1 MPELDAS
8 WFREASKRKRYL
20 LGVSGG
26 MDSMALLYLMHEH
39 GFRQVVVCHLDH
51 GLRGESSL
59 GDAKL
64 VGKEAERLGFSLE
77 SERLDLRVEMLK
89 SGDSLETAGRLAR
102 HDFFAKC
109 ARKWRCKR
117 VLLAH
122 HLDDQAETILWNLMR
137 GSHGCRGMSEFSE
150 LKVKGLTLGISRP
163 LLEIRKM
170 ELRAWMEERNYPWRE
185 DASNHLNDVVRN
197 RIRNEALPLLNAIAK
212 RDVGKNLV
220 RAAQNDQET
229 RAVFD
234 WALEKAQPLDP
245 QGRLHLGV
253 MRSLPPALQ
262 AHAFLSFLQSKHIAA
277 IDHALLE
284 SCLAML
290 SSDAVASVNLPGS
303 LRIRRRAGRFFI
315 E

>member
-1 MPELDAS
+1 MDSLDPS

-26 MDSMALLYLMHEH
+26 LDSMALLYLMHEH
-39 GFRQVVVCHLDH
+39 GFREVVVCHLDH
-51 GLRGESSL
+51 GLRGEASI
-59 GDAKL
+59 GDARL
-64 VGKEAERLGFSLE
+64 VGKEAERLGFTIE
-77 SERLDLRVEMLK
+77 SEKLDLRVEMLK
-89 SGDSLETAGRLAR
+89 SGESLETAGRLAR

-122 HLDDQAETILWNLMR
+122 HMDDQAETILWNLMR
-137 GSHGCRGMSEFSE
+137 GSHGCRGMSDLSE
-150 LKVKGLTLGISRP
+150 LKVKGLTLEISRP
-163 LLEIRKM
+163 LLGIRKAD
-170 ELRAWMEERNYPWRE
+170 LQAWMESNHHPWRE
-185 DASNHLNDVVRN
+185 DESNRVNDVVRN

-220 RAAQNDQET
+220 RAARNDQET
-229 RAVFD
+229 RAVFE
-234 WALEKAQPLDP
+234 WALEKAQPIDP

-262 AHAFLSFLQSKHIAA
+262 AHALLSFLKSQHIAA

-290 SSDAVASVNLPGS
+290 SPHVAASVNLPGN
-303 LRIRRRAGRFFI
+303 LRLRRRAGRFFI